1 MNISIPRVELRSAQT
16 RLHQTELTSYLCVHY
31 PSLSGVRGVTRMRE
45 DLQIPD
51 VVTRVCLVM
60 ERSYED
66 VITTASRQVYTCT
79 VGPRG
84 DKAGAKCEIF
94 TRDPV

>member
-1 MNISIPRVELRSAQT
+1 M
-16 RLHQTELTSYLCVHY
+16 
-31 PSLSGVRGVTRMRE
+31 RGVARMRE

-79 VGPRG
+79 PGPRG
-84 DKAGAKCEIF
+84 DMAGRKWEILC
-94 TRDPV
+94 RDPL